1 MRVSSV
7 DVTRIIDPLNAAQR
21 EAVAVEPGNTLV
33 LAGAGSGKTR
43 VLVHRMCWLCETG
56 QATAQGILAVTFT
69 NKAAGEMRGR
79 IEALLG
85 TSMRSLWV
93 GTFHG
98 IAHRLL
104 RLHFE
109 RAGLPRTFQ
118 ILDADDQQRV
128 IKRAIRTLGLDETLW
143 PAREIQ
149 WFINARKEE
158 GLRPARL
165 EASSDPYRVETI
177 RIYRTYEEMCKRSGL
192 VDFAE
197 LLLRVSELFRDH
209 PDLSDHY
216 RRRFRHVLVDEFQ
229 DTNALQYTWLKQLVG
244 DSGTLFAVGDDD
256 QSIYSWR
263 GARVEHMLRFQRDF
277 AGSRLLRLTQ
287 NYRSTATILKA
298 ANALIANNS
307 ERLGKELWTEGAE
320 GTPIGLFSAF
330 NELEEARYCVETLSH
345 WHEGG
350 RHYGECAVLYRTS
363 AQSRVFEDA
372 LRQRAIPYRVHG
384 GFRFY
389 ERAEVK
395 DVLAYLRLIAN
406 RDDDAAFERVIN
418 TPNRGIGERSLELIR
433 ETARR
438 ESVSLWKATERLLA
452 ASGTGARALGALR
465 GFCILIERM
474 ALPGDDRPLAARV
487 EAVIEASRL
496 PEHYLKDRSERG
508 EDRIENLEEL
518 ARAAGEFVL
527 DPESELDPL
536 TAFLSQAALEAG
548 EGQAEDGADGVQLM
562 TLHSA
567 KGLEFSLVFLVGL
580 EEGLFP
586 HQRSNDDP
594 AQLQEERRLCYV
606 GITRAQERLVLTHAE
621 ARRLHGDEKYPQPSR
636 FLRELPAEL
645 LADVR
650 ARKSMSFLP
659 SARTDTAE
667 SGLRLGQRV
676 HHAKFGEGV
685 VLDLE
690 GLGEHARVQVNFE
703 RAGTKWL
710 IAAYAGLRA
719 V

>member
-1 MRVSSV
+1 M

-85 TSMRSLWV
+85 ASMRSLWV

-128 IKRAIRTLGLDETLW
+128 IKRAIRTLGLDEALW

-197 LLLRVSELFRDH
+197 LLLRISELFRDH

-345 WHEGG
+345 WHEDG

-406 RDDDAAFERVIN
+406 RDDDAAFERVVN

-452 ASGTGARALGALR
+452 ASSAGARALGALR
-465 GFCILIERM
+465 GFCILIECM
-474 ALPGDDRPLAARV
+474 ASPGDDRPLAARV

-496 PEHYLKDRSERG
+496 PEHYLKDKSERG

-548 EGQAEDGADGVQLM
+548 EGQAEDGAEGVQLM

-567 KGLEFSLVFLVGL
+567 KGLEFPLVFLVGL

-606 GITRAQERLVLTHAE
+606 GITRAQERLVLTYAE
-621 ARRLHGDEKYPQPSR
+621 ARRLHGGEKYPPPSR

-650 ARKSMSFLP
+650 ARKSMSLPP
-659 SARTDTAE
+659 SARTDTAG
-667 SGLRLGQRV
+667 GLRLGQRV
-676 HHAKFGEGV
+676 RHAKFGEGV

-690 GLGEHARVQVNFE
+690 GMGEHARIQVNFE

-710 IAAYAGLRA
+710 VAAYAGLRA